1 MQRNDTRVSWKS
13 LALTALSG
21 LLLAGALPR
30 LDWGCLAWVGLIP
43 FLTLFPFRNTRTA
56 FGHGLLLGAAFLGTM
71 SYWIIVFAGHIIGP
85 ALSTLGWALVTAYQA
100 FYIGVWAMGAQ
111 WLRTRP
117 SPWAFRLGVPAL
129 WAVVEWWRQSGALA
143 LGWGDLAY
151 TQHAALPVLQ
161 VTKLTGPW
169 GLAFLLVL
177 VNVALAEVAPPA
189 PNSGG
194 AGVGREAG
202 SGGRSKQC
210 SYRAFRSGSPR
221 IGGGGGFVLFTAA
234 LTAAALVYGT
244 VTMRTE
250 RLRPTF
256 VAAALQGDIVQNV
269 PQGPAYVERVMQ
281 TFEGQSREAAAHGAA
296 LVVWPETAFPGYL
309 LNDEETR
316 RRIQRQAYF
325 THQVMVIGGGEY
337 DAGLHK
343 SANSLFLM
351 DARGNITGSYQKRQ
365 LVPFGEFVPGVARF
379 PFLEALHVTHSDM
392 KPGEDVQPLLGG
404 GPGIGPLGAAICFE
418 SSYPRFLREQVAR
431 GAGLLVVST
440 DDAWFGRTAAAR
452 QHSAIAAVRAAETDR
467 YLVRS
472 AATGVSQVIDP
483 TGRVLAEAGL
493 FRPAVVLG
501 RVEARATVT
510 PYVRWGDW
518 FVGFCVL
525 LLVATA
531 LLPGRRGRECDKA
544 LASEETRAEVFAEE
558 VLAEAGDAQATRF
571 LRAAMAT
578 PPRPRASIRPRL
590 TVVEASGTG
599 AEPGPEAVSDCPAL
613 PAPVP
618 AAMKVPPFDASGEV
632 KLIVSVE
639 LAGRNAP
646 AGPKLIKLPGVV

>member
-1 MQRNDTRVSWKS
+1 MQREDTRGTWKS
-13 LALTALSG
+13 LTLSALSG

-30 LDWGCLAWVGLIP
+30 LDWGWLAWIALVP
-43 FLTLFPFRNTRTA
+43 FLTLFPFASKRAA

-71 SYWIIVFAGHIIGP
+71 SYWIIVFAAHLIGP

-100 FYIGVWAMGAQ
+100 FYLGVWAVGAQ

-117 SPWAFRLGVPAL
+117 SPWAFRLGAPAL

-151 TQHAALPVLQ
+151 TQHSALPVLQ
-161 VTKLTGPW
+161 ATKLAGIW

-177 VNVALAEVAPPA
+177 VNVALAEIAPPA
-189 PNSGG
+189 RPNETPNPGG
-194 AGVGREAG
+194 AGVGRG
-202 SGGRSKQC
+202 TGGKGRDSSRPYTSVPFRSVPFRSLSFRRSVSFRLPQDWGFYWGGR
-210 SYRAFRSGSPR
+210 
-221 IGGGGGFVLFTAA
+221 GGLSVHFPLFTAA

-244 VTMRTE
+244 VTMRAE
-250 RLRPTF
+250 HLRPTF
-256 VAAALQGDIVQNV
+256 VAAALQGNIVQDV
-269 PQGPAYVERVMQ
+269 PQGPAYVARVMQ
-281 TFEGQSREAAAHGAA
+281 TFEGQSRLAAAQGAA

-309 LNDEETR
+309 LNDDKTR
-316 RRIQRQAYF
+316 RRTQKQAF
-325 THQVMVIGGGEY
+325 LAHQAMVIGGGEY

-379 PFLEALHVTHSDM
+379 PFLGAFHVTHSDM
-392 KPGEDVQPLLGG
+392 KPGEDVQPLLDG
-404 GPGIGPLGAAICFE
+404 GPGVGKIGATICFE

-493 FRPAVVLG
+493 FEPAVVWG
-501 RVEARATVT
+501 RVESRQTVT

-525 LLVATA
+525 LLAGVA
-531 LLPGRRGRECDKA
+531 LLPGTRGRSSEKA
-544 LASEETRAEVFAEE
+544 LASEETRAEVLAEE
-558 VLAEAGDAQATRF
+558 AFAEAGDA
-571 LRAAMAT
+571 
-578 PPRPRASIRPRL
+578 
-590 TVVEASGTG
+590 
-599 AEPGPEAVSDCPAL
+599 
-613 PAPVP
+613 
-618 AAMKVPPFDASGEV
+618 
-632 KLIVSVE
+632 
-639 LAGRNAP
+639 
-646 AGPKLIKLPGVV
+646 